1 MMRDVYSGRLK
12 LSGEESRETLIAANN
27 YANHLLIVQRFGEAK
42 SLLRRTI
49 PVARRV
55 FAENNRLTLGMQQ
68 IYAKTL
74 YTDPDATLSD
84 LREAVGTLEETNRTA
99 RRVFGSSNQFVV
111 LIGQSRE
118 EASAAL
124 RARETPSA

>member
-1 MMRDVYSGRLK
+1 
-12 LSGEESRETLIAANN
+12 
-27 YANHLLIVQRFGEAK
+27 
-42 SLLRRTI
+42 
-49 PVARRV
+49 
-55 FAENNRLTLGMQQ
+55 MQQ

-74 YTDPDATLSD
+74 YMDPDATLSD
-84 LREAVGTLEETNRTA
+84 IHEAMRTLEETERTA
-99 RRVFGSSNQFVV
+99 RRVLGGAHPHVQ

>member
-1 MMRDVYSGRLK
+1 MK